1 MAFQYTNRQVAIGSG
16 STTTSNAW
24 FVGDFRLVTMSIET
38 SNSTSAATFVIQ
50 GSNADGLQQAD
61 LGGPTSMTAWS
72 TITIVLPGSLNAFG
86 NVGRGVFTFDP
97 PGYRWIRSFTS
108 PAFSRRPCRFGR
120 PTMSSSRWSITTS
133 I

>member
-38 SNSTSAATFVIQ
+38 SNTTSSATFVIQ

-72 TITIVLPGSLNAFG
+72 TMTIVLPGSLNAFG
-86 NVGRGVFTFDP
+86 NVGRGIFTFDP

-108 PAFSRRPCRFGR
+108 PEAQLSHGTLTFAG
-120 PTMSSSRWSITTS
+120 SSF
-133 I
+133 